1 MNFKA
6 DIKANITLTNR
17 DFVYSGY
24 RPAHLIGNYLTTG
37 VHKYLNC
44 DILKRNQ
51 TVEGIITFISP
62 EFYTHSLKIGM
73 IIPFQEGANIMG
85 YIEVLEI
92 YNDILKMQER
102 DDKNAFRKSI

>member
-1 MNFKA
+1 MDFKP

-44 DILKRNQ
+44 DILKRNE
-51 TVEGIITFISP
+51 TVEGFITFISP

-73 IIPFQEGANIMG
+73 IIPFQEGSRVIG
-85 YIEVLEI
+85 YIEILDI
-92 YNDILKMQER
+92 YNDILKM
-102 DDKNAFRKSI
+102 